1 MPHDHAPAAD
11 GEILLSPRY
20 LAASYPEEHHAL
32 LAAFADEAAWSASL
46 GESSFSVTSPCE
58 RLTIRHDRTTE
69 GNGPHLVI
77 TARTDKDA
85 PERWRADVAGLV
97 PVEFVASLINTVAT
111 GLKADPDHAIYG
123 IGTEP
128 DLIELHVDPS
138 HWDYIEDLGLT
149 GFQSHD
155 GHAAVLGRPPGS
167 LGPPLQDDEAI
178 IWHIGAYPDDLGPLW
193 AVSFTEKTPPFVV
206 NVVLA
211 QTLSTAP
218 IHRPTTSVL
227 PEALAP
233 LVSARWT
240 PPAPR
245 HPTAQPRPAHG
256 LPGGPGTSRSPRT
269 H

>member
-1 MPHDHAPAAD
+1 MPNDHTSAAE
-11 GEILLSPRY
+11 GEVLLSPRY
-20 LAASYPEEHHAL
+20 LAASFPDEHHAL
-32 LAAFADEAAWSASL
+32 LPVFAKRSGWSAHT
-46 GESSFSVTSPCE
+46 GDASFTVTSPCE
-58 RLTIRHDRTTE
+58 RVTIRHDRTAE
-69 GNGPHLVI
+69 GDGPHLVI

-97 PVEFVASLINTVAT
+97 PVEFVASLISTVAT

-128 DLIELHVDPS
+128 ELIELHVDPG
-138 HWDYIEDLGLT
+138 HWDYIEDLGLA

-155 GHAAVLGRPPGS
+155 GHAAILGRPPGS

-178 IWHIGAYPDDLGPLW
+178 IWHLGAYPDDLGPLW

-206 NVVLA
+206 NAVLA
-211 QTLSTAP
+211 QTLSTAA
-218 IHRPTTSVL
+218 IRRPANSVL

-233 LVSARWT
+233 LMSARWV
-240 PPAPR
+240 PPSPR
-245 HPTAQPRPAHG
+245 HPTVQPGPGHG
-256 LPGGPGTSRSPRT
+256 LPGGPGISRSPRT